1 MSDAEQSRG
10 GEVEEEESEVAIASQ
25 MFRLAK
31 ELGKHMATGICA
43 TIDRLGER
51 SCYVNCFESVAVS
64 GASLNCRGARREREH
79 LISLSLRNVIVY

>member
-31 ELGKHMATGICA
+31 ELEKHMATGICA
-43 TIDRLGER
+43 
-51 SCYVNCFESVAVS
+51 
-64 GASLNCRGARREREH
+64 
-79 LISLSLRNVIVY
+79 IVQSIV